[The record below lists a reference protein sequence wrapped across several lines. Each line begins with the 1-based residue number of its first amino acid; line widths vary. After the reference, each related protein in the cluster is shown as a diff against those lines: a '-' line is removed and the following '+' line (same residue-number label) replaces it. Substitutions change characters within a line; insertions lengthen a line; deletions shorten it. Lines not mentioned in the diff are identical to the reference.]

1 LTSPGPGRLPLLS
14 SKEIIS
20 ALKRCGFI
28 YAPKRGKGSH
38 VALIKTGKEEKSR
51 LVIIPKKKVIP
62 KGTLLSILDQAGLSK
77 KEFLNLLR

>member
-1 LTSPGPGRLPLLS
+1 MTSPGSGRLPLLS

-20 ALKRCGFI
+20 VLKRCGFI

-51 LVIIPKKKVIP
+51 LVIIPK
-62 KGTLLSILDQAGLSK
+62 GTLFSILDQAGLSK
-77 KEFLNLLR
+77 RSFSIY

>member
-1 LTSPGPGRLPLLS
+1 MTSPRSGRLPLLS

-51 LVIIPKKKVIP
+51 LVIIPK
-62 KGTLLSILDQAGLSK
+62 GTLFSILDQAGLSK
-77 KEFLNLLR
+77 RSFSIY